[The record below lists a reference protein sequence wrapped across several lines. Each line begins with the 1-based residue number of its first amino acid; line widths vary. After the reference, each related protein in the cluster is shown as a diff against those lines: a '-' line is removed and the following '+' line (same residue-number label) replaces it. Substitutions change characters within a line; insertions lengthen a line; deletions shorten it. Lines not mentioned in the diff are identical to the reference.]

1 MERTTLIEFALRA
14 VAGAQLGI
22 ALLNFSLVRLMRW
35 KPDLDQL
42 PLLIREVF
50 QVHLVFISVTVA
62 TFAVLTWRFARE
74 IATAADPAPT
84 WLAIAIGIFWSIR
97 SIMQWTSYSSTH
109 WRGDTIR
116 TGLHW
121 LLFLGYGAFAVV
133 YLMAGFSR
141 T

>member
-1 MERTTLIEFALRA
+1 MERTTLIELALRA
-14 VAGAQLGI
+14 AACAQLGI

-50 QVHLVFISVTVA
+50 NVHLVFISVTVA
-62 TFAVLTWRFARE
+62 TFAVLTWRFAGE
-74 IATAADPAPT
+74 IATGADPAAT
-84 WLAIAIGIFWSIR
+84 WLAIAIGIFWAIR

-109 WRGDTIR
+109 WRGDAIR

-133 YLMAGFSR
+133 YLIAGLSR
-141 T
+141 A